1 MKIVITGANGT
12 VGKILA
18 EHLSQYHE
26 VIALKGRQDLDLL
39 NRQAVADFFLGK
51 QYDVVIHCAVMGAN
65 DVSDINPQ
73 IAHDNLVMYWHLYE
87 NYPGYYRFIN
97 IGSGV
102 ELGDGANRKELM
114 LREQLPVLPYA
125 MSKNLVARDVLKNF
139 HFYNLRLFGLI
150 ANTRVF
156 DKLHQAVAQGATTFD
171 MINDKYMDYISTAD
185 LCKIVKHYAEF
196 NSYLPNDINMVYQKK
211 YKVSEILQRYISEKN
226 LPITLNVLN
235 TVEGQDY
242 TGDGYKLAQLR
253 II

>member
-12 VGKILA
+12 VGRILA
-18 EHLSQYHE
+18 DDLSQHHE
-26 VIALKGRQDLDLL
+26 VIALKGRQDLNLL
-39 NRQAVADFFLGK
+39 DRQAVTDFFAGK
-51 QYDVVIHCAVMGAN
+51 RYDVVIHCAVMGAN
-65 DVSDINPQ
+65 DVTDVNPQ
-73 IAHDNLVMYWHLYE
+73 IAHDNLVMFWNLYE

-102 ELGDGANRKELM
+102 ELGYGTNRNELL

-125 MSKNLVARDVLKNF
+125 MSKNLIARDVIKNF

-156 DKLHQAVAQGATTFD
+156 DKLHQAVEQGESIFN

-196 NSYLPNDINMVYQKK
+196 SSYLPNDVNMVYQTKS
-211 YKVSEILQRYISEKN
+211 KVSEVLQRYITEKN